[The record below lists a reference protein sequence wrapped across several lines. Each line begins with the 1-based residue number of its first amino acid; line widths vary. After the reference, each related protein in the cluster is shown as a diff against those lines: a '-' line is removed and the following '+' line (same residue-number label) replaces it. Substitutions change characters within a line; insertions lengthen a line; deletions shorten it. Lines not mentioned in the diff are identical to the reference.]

1 MEFSSLSRR
10 RSSARNVP
18 SGEEKRMFSQ
28 ATLVPEVFVEIFLQE
43 REQAAKKNFKGNL
56 WDQGNLA
63 RIDKN
68 KYGV

>member
-1 MEFSSLSRR
+1 
-10 RSSARNVP
+10 
-18 SGEEKRMFSQ
+18 MFSQ